1 MAGLALTIPRT
12 SSPAPSPPSPYPSP
26 YPSARAPPP
35 SPPSSPPPP
44 ASSTT
49 TPASTALCTPS
60 SSTASSRSS
69 LPATATS
76 SALNVKFAP
85 LPQLA
90 PRKRRSA
97 APLGMAARG
106 ALVRGRRGPPPLD
119 DVPPQH
125 HAQHADGAGGGPV
138 VLSLAERRWLQE
150 EAAARL
156 AHVQGAAYAQL
167 ARATEAETAAEEA
180 ARAAKA
186 AERAARLAAAAD
198 ADGVDA
204 EPLIA
209 LGKKVTQRFWRR
221 RTASAARAASAPG
234 GDGGPVP
241 PVPTLRHRK
250 SADAPL
256 RPILATI
263 ATNVTPGGRGR
274 ERGYVPSPGVRDTG
288 SAERSAEGSAA
299 PDADESRSDAK
310 HDTHEA
316 PNGGVP
322 APAAPA
328 HEEEDDHLAASRE
341 WAAALDADIPADIG
355 QTQTIVEGRAVKAP
369 TSDDGHGHDVGA
381 DSAAP

>member
-1 MAGLALTIPRT
+1 MTALALTIPRT
-12 SSPAPSPPSPYPSP
+12 ASPAPSPPSPYPSP
-26 YPSARAPPP
+26 YPSARPPPP
-35 SPPSSPPPP
+35 SPPPSPPPP
-44 ASSTT
+44 ASSTA

-69 LPATATS
+69 LPATAAS

-119 DVPPQH
+119 DVPPQ
-125 HAQHADGAGGGPV
+125 QHVQPADGAEGGPDA
-138 VLSLAERRWLQE
+138 LSLAQRRWLQE
-150 EAAARL
+150 EAAARH
-156 AHVQGAAYAQL
+156 AHIQGTAYAQL

-209 LGKKVTQRFWRR
+209 LGKKVTRRFWRR
-221 RTASAARAASAPG
+221 RTASAARPASASG
-234 GDGGPVP
+234 GGGPEP
-241 PVPTLRHRK
+241 PVPALRHRK

-256 RPILATI
+256 RPILATL
-263 ATNVTPGGRGR
+263 ATNVTPDGGARGRER
-274 ERGYVPSPGVRDTG
+274 ERGYVPYPGTPDAAG
-288 SAERSAEGSAA
+288 SEEGGTA
-299 PDADESRSDAK
+299 PDTDESQNDTK
-310 HDTHEA
+310 HDAHEA
-316 PNGGVP
+316 LDGGPPVP
-322 APAAPA
+322 AAVPA
-328 HEEEDDHLAASRE
+328 HEEDEDHLTASRE

-369 TSDDGHGHDVGA
+369 ASDDGHEHDDGA
-381 DSAAP
+381 AAP